1 MVRSLYRQYKS
12 SLRAVTASVIY
23 SLVGA
28 FSEAGALALLIPLAG
43 SVMGDGGAAF
53 RGDLGP
59 FRIDAGANRILVM
72 ILGLTLLSGVA
83 KTAAVWLRV
92 RAVTRWES
100 MTRAQLIEAY
110 LSAEYRFQTSV
121 PPSTLQEYAG
131 AHVDQA
137 ATVLSRFAGGLS
149 AAFSLLALLVTAI
162 VLNPIGAGVMGSLG
176 LTLAL
181 LMRPLAGRTKAANRR
196 ASQLRIPMGR
206 QVSQI
211 VEHARNIKIF
221 GGANAV
227 VDSYVDSVIDFSA
240 ARQRSNLLGSVTP
253 VVHQTAGLLFFVGAL
268 SASIAI
274 GTGTAPTLGAVMIL
288 LLRGLSYM
296 QILSTN
302 QQMINQALPYATM
315 LNREFIQ
322 IGQAAEERGDE
333 DLEAVHRI
341 ELEDVS
347 YRYLDDGDL
356 ALTKIT
362 FSLEPPGIIGLAG
375 PSGSGKSTL
384 AHLILG
390 LLRPTAGEVLI
401 NSLPI
406 QRFSRPSWVR
416 NVALVPQD
424 LQLIDGTVGENI
436 AFFREVR
443 DAEVRWAAQSVGL
456 DDFIS
461 TLPNAYQTELGTTV
475 HELSGGQRQ
484 RLGIARA
491 LVGRPTL
498 LILDEP
504 TSALDAETEAWLQEA
519 LRSYSRSALVVI
531 ITHRASTLSICDV
544 VIELDNGRL
553 VNFGGQRKREEK
565 SAPTVGEWAPN
576 SPPL

>member
-1 MVRSLYRQYKS
+1 VRSLYRQYKS
-12 SLRAVTASVIY
+12 SLRAVTASVVY
-23 SLVGA
+23 TLVGA

-59 FRIDAGANRILVM
+59 FRIDAGANQILVM

-100 MTRAQLIEAY
+100 TTRAQLIEVY
-110 LSAEYRFQTSV
+110 LSAEYRFQTFVS
-121 PPSTLQEYAG
+121 PSTLQEYAG

-137 ATVLSRFAGGLS
+137 ATVLSRFAGGLN
-149 AAFSLLALLVTAI
+149 AGFSLVALLVTAI
-162 VLNPIGAGVMGSLG
+162 VLNPIGAGVMGLLG

-181 LMRPLAGRTKAANRR
+181 LLRPLAGRTKAANKLV
-196 ASQLRIPMGR
+196 SQLRIPMGR

-221 GGANAV
+221 GAANAV
-227 VDSYVDSVIDFSA
+227 VDSYVDSVMDFSA
-240 ARQRSNLLGSVTP
+240 ARQRSNLLGSVSP

-268 SASIAI
+268 WASIAI
-274 GTGTAPTLGAVMIL
+274 GTGTAPTLGAVLIL

-302 QQMINQALPYATM
+302 QQMINQALPYATR
-315 LNREFIQ
+315 LNRELIQ
-322 IGQAAEERGDE
+322 ISQAAEERGDE
-333 DLEAVHRI
+333 DLEAVQRI

-347 YRYLDDGDL
+347 YRYLDDGGL

-401 NSLPI
+401 NGLPI
-406 QRFSRPSWVR
+406 QRFSRPSWVK

-424 LQLIDGTVGENI
+424 LQLIDGTVQENI
-436 AFFREVR
+436 AFFREVG
-443 DAEVRWAAQSVGL
+443 DAEVRRVAQSVGL
-456 DDFIS
+456 DEFIS
-461 TLPNAYQTELGTTV
+461 TLPKTYQTELGTTV

-498 LILDEP
+498 LVLDEP

-519 LRSYSRSALVVI
+519 LRSYARSALVVI

-544 VIELDNGRL
+544 VIELGNGRL
-553 VNFGGQRKREEK
+553 VSFRGQGERAEMF
-565 SAPTVGEWAPN
+565 APKVAEFAPKTH
-576 SPPL
+576 PL